1 MQSFGNLNK
10 FIIVTFKNENLEQ
23 LYNKH
28 KLKDFNVLGI
38 DKVLEIYSLFKGFEK
53 CGNKDLVI
61 QIASLFYKKFKQ
73 NLEYQSV
80 FEDLIKIVLPI
91 RIENKEFNW
100 IGAIYKDLSYIR
112 RLNGDYEASFAYI
125 FESLDNYTKFGEPIR
140 IAGALNS
147 IGNFYLDTG
156 ELNHALEYYH
166 KAYENIK
173 IFSDINDYFVI
184 KGNLANIYLTLNYF
198 NKAKQLYVEDLDRL
212 KENNLYDRYGKTLLG
227 ISLIYKEENRSKLAF
242 KYAKLSVES
251 FEKSTDQVG
260 FANAIST
267 LGSIYGDFEKY
278 DEALAHYKKAK
289 EILEKVQYKLELAKL
304 HNMMGE
310 TYLKMGETKQS
321 LENLELAK
329 SIAQEIKQNFELRKI
344 LDNLYQAYDQNKEKL
359 KAYEVL
365 KELTQLNSNL
375 FNFSLQAK
383 VNEVQVNFELEKKEL
398 EYTKER
404 EINEYKNNLFSYLT
418 HEFRTPL
425 TLINTPLEMMKNETD
440 VDIIHARMANVSTH
454 VQHMQHLLNQL
465 LDINKIEEGKMP
477 VMKKAG
483 TINPLL
489 WHMIHLFEPEIH
501 DKGIQF
507 IYHLPK
513 KNVQGYFDTDKI
525 EKIISNL
532 LSNALKFTEEGGTI
546 EFKAEIDHDQLCI
559 IIKDNGL
566 GIAKEHQ
573 ENIFN
578 KFYRIPTSKNVKGS
592 GLGLSFVK
600 ELVQLLHGDIQL
612 ESDINKGAKFT
623 ITLPIERIE
632 KIKKQEKSPEEIA
645 EASLHKKNSILIVED
660 NLEIQKLLR
669 EVFQENYKVY
679 TADHGRDAVAKIK
692 KHIPDLVV
700 SDIMMPLMNGIELC
714 NFIKQDENLN
724 HTPVILL
731 TAKTQ
736 VNDKLLGLESG
747 ADAYITKPFNI
758 EELTKTVTNMLD
770 QRRKILDKFSSNVL
784 KMNDEELVSSDRVF
798 LHQAKEFVLD
808 NIENENLSVNDLA
821 KHLNV
826 SRFTLIRKFKKVN
839 NSTPNFYIQKI
850 RLEKAKELIKNKVAS
865 VTEIAFKVGFSST
878 TYFSYSFK
886 KEFGVSPKEFF
897 NQSE

>member
-1 MQSFGNLNK
+1 MGRVREKSKKIEQFYENYKCLN
-10 FIIVTFKNENLEQ
+10 FKNLDI
-23 LYNKH
+23 K
-28 KLKDFNVLGI
+28 
-38 DKVLEIYSLFKGFEK
+38 KVLEVYKQFQGFEV
-53 CGNKDLVI
+53 CGDKELII
-61 QIASLFYKKFKQ
+61 QIASLFYNIFRQKTETK
-73 NLEYQSV
+73 EI
-80 FEDLIKIVLPI
+80 FEKLIELVLPI
-91 RIENKEFNW
+91 HEELKDYNRQGIC
-100 IGAIYKDLSYIR
+100 YQDLSIIKRLQGNYELSFDYIVKSV
-112 RLNGDYEASFAYI
+112 ECF
-125 FESLDNYTKFGEPIR
+125 TKFGEPIR
-140 IAGALNS
+140 ISTALNS
-147 IGNFYLDTG
+147 LGNFYLDTG
-156 ELNHALEYYH
+156 ELNHALENYY

-173 IFSDINDYFVI
+173 VFNEHDAYFKI
-184 KGNLANIYLTLNYF
+184 KGNLANIYQSLNYF
-198 NKAKQLYVEDLDRL
+198 SKAKELYIQDLDRL
-212 KENNLYDRYGKTLLG
+212 KTNELFDRYGKVLLG
-227 ISLIYKEENRSKLAF
+227 ISQIYKEEKRTKLAF
-242 KYAKLSVES
+242 KYAKQSVDS
-251 FEKSTDQVG
+251 YEKSDDQVG
-260 FANAIST
+260 YATAIST

-278 DEALAHYKKAK
+278 EEAMAHYKKAK
-289 EILEKVQYKLELAKL
+289 EILEKIQYKLELLKL

-310 TYLKMGETKQS
+310 TYLKMGDTNQAI
-321 LENLELAK
+321 ENLELAK
-329 SIAQEIKQNFELRKI
+329 AMALEIKQNFELRKI
-344 LDNLYQAYDQNKEKL
+344 YDNLYKAYDSNKEKL
-359 KAYEVL
+359 KAYEIL
-365 KELTQLNSNL
+365 KELTELNSNL

-425 TLINTPLEMMKNETD
+425 TLINTPLEMLRNETNID
-440 VDIIHARMANVSTH
+440 VIRTRMTNVSTH

-489 WHMIHLFEPEIH
+489 WHMIHLFEPEMH
-501 DKGIQF
+501 DKGINF
-507 IYHLPK
+507 TYHLPK
-513 KNVQGYFDTDKI
+513 KTIQGYFDTDKI

-532 LSNALKFTEEGGTI
+532 LSNALKFTQNGGNI
-546 EFKAEIDHDQLCI
+546 EFNADIDHDVLTMV
-559 IIKDNGL
+559 IKDNGL
-566 GIAKEHQ
+566 GIAPEYQEHV
-573 ENIFN
+573 FD
-578 KFYRIPTSKNVKGS
+578 KFYRIPTTKDVKGS

-600 ELVQLLHGDIQL
+600 ELVSLLHGEIKL
-612 ESDINKGAKFT
+612 ESEQNKGSKFK

-632 KIKKQEKSPEEIA
+632 KLKKGEKTTQKSDST
-645 EASLHKKNSILIVED
+645 ASTKKNSILIVED

-669 EVFQENYKVY
+669 EVLQETYKVY
-679 TADHGRDAVAKIK
+679 TADHGRDAIAKIK
-692 KHIPDLVV
+692 KHIPDIVL

-758 EELTKTVTNMLD
+758 EELSKTIGNMLE
-770 QRRKILDKFSSNVL
+770 QRKKILDKFSSNIL
-784 KMNDEELVSSDRVF
+784 KLSDEDLVSSDHVF
-798 LHQAKEFVLD
+798 LHQAKEFIL
-808 NIENENLSVNDLA
+808 NHLENENLSVNDLA

-826 SRFTLIRKFKKVN
+826 SRFTLIRRFKKIN

-850 RLEKAKELIKNKVAS
+850 RLEKAKELIKNKVAN

-886 KEFGVSPKEFF
+886 KEFGFTPKEYF
-897 NQSE
+897 NQSEKS

>member
-1 MQSFGNLNK
+1 MGNKKENFYALYDKYKSLIIKDLSEIELIKIYKK
-10 FIIVTFKNENLEQ
+10 FE
-23 LYNKH
+23 
-28 KLKDFNVLGI
+28 
-38 DKVLEIYSLFKGFEK
+38 GFEK
-53 CGNKDLVI
+53 FNDSDLI
-61 QIASLFYKKFKQ
+61 LKIASIFYLSLRKTSQYELFE
-73 NLEYQSV
+73 NL
-80 FEDLIKIVLPI
+80 INIVLPVHEANKDYS
-91 RIENKEFNW
+91 RIG
-100 IGAIYKDLSYIR
+100 ICCKDLSYLK
-112 RLNGDYEASFAYI
+112 RLHGDYDLSFEYI
-125 FESLDNYTKFGEPIR
+125 FKSLDNVSKLGDPIR
-140 IAGALNS
+140 ISSALNS

-173 IFSDINDYFVI
+173 LFSDNDAYFII
-184 KGNLANIYLTLNYF
+184 KANLANIYLTLNYF
-198 NKAKQLYVEDLDRL
+198 SKAKELYVEDLDRL
-212 KENNLYDRYGKTLLG
+212 KENNLHDRYANALLG
-227 ISLIYKEENRSKLAF
+227 ISQIYKEERRTKLAF
-242 KYAKLSVES
+242 KYARLSLDS
-251 FEKSTDQVG
+251 YEKSNDQVG
-260 FANAIST
+260 YATAIST

-278 DEALAHYKKAK
+278 EEALAHYKKAK
-289 EILEKVQYKLELAKL
+289 EILEKIQYKLELLKL

-310 TYLKMGETKQS
+310 TYLKMGNTKQAI
-321 LENLELAK
+321 ENLELAK
-329 SIAQEIKQNFELRKI
+329 TMALEIKQNFELRKI
-344 LDNLYQAYDQNKEKL
+344 YENLYKAYDNNKEKL

-365 KELTQLNSNL
+365 KELTLLNNNL

-425 TLINTPLEMMKNETD
+425 TLINTPLEMLRNETD
-440 VDIIHARMANVSTH
+440 IEVIRTRMTNVSTH

-489 WHMIHLFEPEIH
+489 WHMIHLFEPEMH
-501 DKGIQF
+501 DKGINF
-507 IYHLPK
+507 TYHLPK
-513 KNVQGYFDTDKI
+513 KTIQGYFDTDKI

-532 LSNALKFTEEGGTI
+532 LSNALKFTQNSGNI
-546 EFKAEIDHDQLCI
+546 EFSADINHDVLTVV
-559 IIKDNGL
+559 IKDNGL
-566 GIAKEHQ
+566 GIAPEYQEHV
-573 ENIFN
+573 FD
-578 KFYRIPTSKNVKGS
+578 KFYRIPTTKDVKGS

-600 ELVQLLHGDIQL
+600 ELVSLLHGEIKL
-612 ESDINKGAKFT
+612 ESEQKKGSKFT

-632 KIKKQEKSPEEIA
+632 KLKKAVKTAQESNSA
-645 EASLHKKNSILIVED
+645 MNTKKNSILIVED

-669 EVFQENYKVY
+669 EVLQETYKIY
-679 TADHGRDAVAKIK
+679 TADHGRDAIAKIK
-692 KHIPDLVV
+692 KHIPDIVV

-758 EELTKTVTNMLD
+758 EELSKTISNMLE
-770 QRRKILDKFSSNVL
+770 QRKKILDKFSSNIL
-784 KMNDEELVSSDRVF
+784 KLSDEDLVSSDHVF
-798 LHQAKEFVLD
+798 LYQAKEFILT
-808 NIENENLSVNDLA
+808 NLENENLSVNDLS

-826 SRFTLIRKFKKVN
+826 SRFTLNRRFKKVN

-850 RLEKAKELIKNKVAS
+850 RLEKAKELIKNKVAN

-886 KEFGVSPKEFF
+886 KEFGLTPKEYF
-897 NQSE
+897 NQSEKS

>member
-1 MQSFGNLNK
+1 MGNKKENFYALYDKYKSLIIKDLSEIELMKIYKK
-10 FIIVTFKNENLEQ
+10 FE
-23 LYNKH
+23 
-28 KLKDFNVLGI
+28 
-38 DKVLEIYSLFKGFEK
+38 GFEK
-53 CGNKDLVI
+53 FNDSDLI
-61 QIASLFYKKFKQ
+61 LKIASIFYLSLRKTSQYELFE
-73 NLEYQSV
+73 NL
-80 FEDLIKIVLPI
+80 INIVLPVHEANKDYS
-91 RIENKEFNW
+91 RIG
-100 IGAIYKDLSYIR
+100 ICCKDLSYLK
-112 RLNGDYEASFAYI
+112 RLHGDYDLSFEYI
-125 FESLDNYTKFGEPIR
+125 FKSLDNVSKLGDPIR
-140 IAGALNS
+140 ISSALNS

-173 IFSDINDYFVI
+173 LFSDNDAYFII
-184 KGNLANIYLTLNYF
+184 KANLANIYLTLNYF
-198 NKAKQLYVEDLDRL
+198 SKAKELYVEDLDRL
-212 KENNLYDRYGKTLLG
+212 KENNLHDRYANALLG
-227 ISLIYKEENRSKLAF
+227 ISQIYKEERRTKLAF
-242 KYAKLSVES
+242 KYARLSLDS
-251 FEKSTDQVG
+251 YEKSSDQVG
-260 FANAIST
+260 YATAIST

-278 DEALAHYKKAK
+278 EEALAHYKKAK
-289 EILEKVQYKLELAKL
+289 EILEKIQYKLELLKL

-310 TYLKMGETKQS
+310 TYLKMGNTKQAI
-321 LENLELAK
+321 ENLELAK
-329 SIAQEIKQNFELRKI
+329 TMALEIKQNFELRKI
-344 LDNLYQAYDQNKEKL
+344 YENLYKAYDNNKEKL

-365 KELTQLNSNL
+365 KELTLLNNNL

-398 EYTKER
+398 EYIKER

-425 TLINTPLEMMKNETD
+425 TLINTPLEMLRNETD
-440 VDIIHARMANVSTH
+440 IEVIRTRMTNVSTH

-489 WHMIHLFEPEIH
+489 WQMIHLFEPEMH
-501 DKGIQF
+501 DKGINF
-507 IYHLPK
+507 TYHLPK
-513 KNVQGYFDTDKI
+513 KTIQGYFDTDKI

-532 LSNALKFTEEGGTI
+532 LSNALKFTQNSGNI
-546 EFKAEIDHDQLCI
+546 EFSADINHDVLTVV
-559 IIKDNGL
+559 IKDNGL
-566 GIAKEHQ
+566 GIAPEYQEHV
-573 ENIFN
+573 FD
-578 KFYRIPTSKNVKGS
+578 KFYRIPTTKDVKGS

-600 ELVQLLHGDIQL
+600 ELVSLLHGEIKL
-612 ESDINKGAKFT
+612 ESEQKKGSKFT

-632 KIKKQEKSPEEIA
+632 KLKKAVKTAQESNSA
-645 EASLHKKNSILIVED
+645 MNTKKNSILIVED

-669 EVFQENYKVY
+669 EVLQETYKIY
-679 TADHGRDAVAKIK
+679 TADHGRDAIAKIK
-692 KHIPDLVV
+692 KHIPDIVV

-758 EELTKTVTNMLD
+758 EELSKTISNMLE
-770 QRRKILDKFSSNVL
+770 QRKKILDKFSSNIL
-784 KMNDEELVSSDRVF
+784 KLSDEDLVSSDHVF
-798 LHQAKEFVLD
+798 LYQAKEFILT
-808 NIENENLSVNDLA
+808 NLENENLSVNDLS

-826 SRFTLIRKFKKVN
+826 SRFTLIRRFKKVN

-850 RLEKAKELIKNKVAS
+850 RLEKAKELIKNKVAN

-886 KEFGVSPKEFF
+886 KEFGLTPKEYF
-897 NQSE
+897 NQSEKS

>member
-1 MQSFGNLNK
+1 MGGKSEK
-10 FIIVTFKNENLEQ
+10 FEQ
-23 LYNKH
+23 LYIDFKSLN
-28 KLKDFNVLGI
+28 LKELDSI
-38 DKVLEIYSLFKGFEK
+38 ETLEIYNQFKGFEA
-53 CGNKDLVI
+53 CGDNELII
-61 QIASLFYKKFKQ
+61 QIASLFYNILRQKPETK
-73 NLEYQSV
+73 EI
-80 FEDLIKIVLPI
+80 FESLIEIVLPI
-91 RIENKEFNW
+91 SIDNKDYNKQG
-100 IGAIYKDLSYIR
+100 ICYKDLSYLK
-112 RLNGDYEASFAYI
+112 RLQGDYNSSFDFI
-125 FESLDNYTKFGEPIR
+125 VKSLESFTKFGEPIR
-140 IAGALNS
+140 IAQSLNS
-147 IGNFYLDTG
+147 LGNFYLDTG

-173 IFSDINDYFVI
+173 IFNEHDAYYVI
-184 KGNLANIYLTLNYF
+184 KANLANIYLTLNYF
-198 NKAKQLYVEDLDRL
+198 NKSKQLYVEDLDRL
-212 KENNLYDRYGKTLLG
+212 KENNLHDRYATALLG
-227 ISLIYKEENRSKLAF
+227 ISQIYKEENRPKLAF
-242 KYAKLSVES
+242 KYARLSVES
-251 FEKSTDQVG
+251 YEKSTDQVG
-260 FANAIST
+260 YATAIST

-278 DEALAHYKKAK
+278 EEALAHYKKAK
-289 EILEKVQYKLELAKL
+289 KILEKIQYKLELLKL

-310 TYLKMGETKQS
+310 TYLKMGDTKQAI
-321 LENLELAK
+321 ENLELAK
-329 SIAQEIKQNFELRKI
+329 SMALEIKQNFELRKI
-344 LDNLYQAYDQNKEKL
+344 YDNLYQAYDKNKEKL

-645 EASLHKKNSILIVED
+645 EASMHKKNSILIVED

>member
-1 MQSFGNLNK
+1 VGNKKENFYALYDKYKSLIIKDLSEIELMKIYKK
-10 FIIVTFKNENLEQ
+10 FE
-23 LYNKH
+23 
-28 KLKDFNVLGI
+28 
-38 DKVLEIYSLFKGFEK
+38 GFEK
-53 CGNKDLVI
+53 FNDSDLI
-61 QIASLFYKKFKQ
+61 LKIASIFYLSLRKTSQYELFE
-73 NLEYQSV
+73 NL
-80 FEDLIKIVLPI
+80 INIVLPVHEANKDYS
-91 RIENKEFNW
+91 RIG
-100 IGAIYKDLSYIR
+100 ICCKDLSYLK
-112 RLNGDYEASFAYI
+112 RLHGDYDLSFEYI
-125 FESLDNYTKFGEPIR
+125 FKSLDNVSELGDPIR
-140 IAGALNS
+140 ISSALNS

-173 IFSDINDYFVI
+173 LFSDNDAYFII
-184 KGNLANIYLTLNYF
+184 KANLANIYLTLNYF
-198 NKAKQLYVEDLDRL
+198 SKAKELYVEDLDRL
-212 KENNLYDRYGKTLLG
+212 KENNLHDRYANALLG
-227 ISLIYKEENRSKLAF
+227 ISQIYKEERRTKLAF
-242 KYAKLSVES
+242 KYARLSLDS
-251 FEKSTDQVG
+251 YEKSNDQVG
-260 FANAIST
+260 YATAIST

-278 DEALAHYKKAK
+278 EEALAHYKKAK
-289 EILEKVQYKLELAKL
+289 EILEKIQYKLELLKL

-310 TYLKMGETKQS
+310 TYLKMGNTKQAI
-321 LENLELAK
+321 ENLELAK
-329 SIAQEIKQNFELRKI
+329 TMALEIKQNFELRKI
-344 LDNLYQAYDQNKEKL
+344 YENLYKAYDNNKEKL

-365 KELTQLNSNL
+365 KELTLLNNNL

-425 TLINTPLEMMKNETD
+425 TLINTPLEMLRNETD
-440 VDIIHARMANVSTH
+440 IEVIRTRMTNVSTH

-489 WHMIHLFEPEIH
+489 WHMIHLFEPEMH
-501 DKGIQF
+501 DKGINF
-507 IYHLPK
+507 TYHLPK
-513 KNVQGYFDTDKI
+513 KTIQGYFDTDKI

-532 LSNALKFTEEGGTI
+532 LSNALKFTQNSGNI
-546 EFKAEIDHDQLCI
+546 EFSADINHDVLTVV
-559 IIKDNGL
+559 IKDNGL
-566 GIAKEHQ
+566 GIAPEYQEHV
-573 ENIFN
+573 FD
-578 KFYRIPTSKNVKGS
+578 KFYRIPTTKDVKGS

-600 ELVQLLHGDIQL
+600 ELVSLLHGEIKL
-612 ESDINKGAKFT
+612 ESEQKKGSKFT

-632 KIKKQEKSPEEIA
+632 KLKKAVKTAQESNSA
-645 EASLHKKNSILIVED
+645 MNTKKNSILIVED

-669 EVFQENYKVY
+669 EVLQETYKIY
-679 TADHGRDAVAKIK
+679 TADHGRDAIAKIK
-692 KHIPDLVV
+692 KHIPDIVV

-758 EELTKTVTNMLD
+758 EELSKTISNMLE
-770 QRRKILDKFSSNVL
+770 QRKKILDKFSSNIL
-784 KMNDEELVSSDRVF
+784 KLSDEDLVSSDHVF
-798 LHQAKEFVLD
+798 LYQAKEFILT
-808 NIENENLSVNDLA
+808 NLENENLSVNDLS

-826 SRFTLIRKFKKVN
+826 SRFTLIRRFKKVN

-850 RLEKAKELIKNKVAS
+850 RLEKAKELIKNKVAN

-886 KEFGVSPKEFF
+886 KEFGLTPKEYF
-897 NQSE
+897 NQSEKS

>member
-1 MQSFGNLNK
+1 MRDLNPSQV
-10 FIIVTFKNENLEQ
+10 IEYYHQ
-23 LYNKH
+23 
-28 KLKDFNVLGI
+28 
-38 DKVLEIYSLFKGFEK
+38 FKGFE
-53 CGNKDLVI
+53 
-61 QIASLFYKKFKQ
+61 
-73 NLEYQSV
+73 QSDDH
-80 FEDLIKIVLPI
+80 DLIIKIAGIFYNTLRQNGESKELFEELINIVLPVAMALKDY
-91 RIENKEFNW
+91 NKLG
-100 IGAIYKDLSYIR
+100 ICYQDLSIIKRLQGNYELSFEYINKS
-112 RLNGDYEASFAYI
+112 LESF
-125 FESLDNYTKFGEPIR
+125 TKYGEPIR
-140 IAGALNS
+140 ITQALNS
-147 IGNFYLDTG
+147 LGNFYLDTG
-156 ELNHALEYYH
+156 ELNHALECYH

-173 IFSDINDYFVI
+173 MFREHDSYYLTKN
-184 KGNLANIYLTLNYF
+184 NLANIYLTLNYF
-198 NKAKQLYVEDLDRL
+198 SKAKLLYVDDLERL
-212 KENNLYDRYGKTLLG
+212 KENQLFDRYGKALLG
-227 ISLIYKEENRSKLAF
+227 IAQVYKEENRLKLAF
-242 KYAKLSVES
+242 KYARLSVES
-251 FEKSTDQVG
+251 YEKSSDQVG
-260 FANAIST
+260 YATAIST
-267 LGSIYGDFEKY
+267 LGNIYGDFEKY
-278 DEALAHYKKAK
+278 EEALTHYRKAK
-289 EILEKVQYKLELAKL
+289 ELLEKVQYKLELLKL

-310 TYLKMGETKQS
+310 TYLKMGDIKQAIQ
-321 LENLELAK
+321 NLDLAK
-329 SIAQEIKQNFELRKI
+329 SMAVEIKQNFELRKI
-344 LDNLYQAYDQNKEKL
+344 LDNLYKAYDQNKEKL

-365 KELTQLNSNL
+365 KELTQLNSSL

-398 EYTKER
+398 EYNKER

-425 TLINTPLEMMKNETD
+425 TLINTPLEMLKNETD
-440 VDIIHARMANVSTH
+440 VETIRARLANVSNH

-501 DKGIQF
+501 DKGINFVYQF
-507 IYHLPK
+507 PK

-532 LSNALKFTEEGGTI
+532 LSNALKYTEEGGTI
-546 EFKAEIDHDQLCI
+546 DFKAEIDHNQLI
-559 IIKDNGL
+559 LVIKDNGM

-578 KFYRIPTSKNVKGS
+578 KFYRIPTNKNVKGS

-612 ESDINKGAKFT
+612 ESDLNKGSKFT
-623 ITLPIERIE
+623 VTIPIERIE
-632 KIKKQEKSPEEIA
+632 RIKKLEKKAEEYVETSPN
-645 EASLHKKNSILIVED
+645 KKNSILIVED
-660 NLEIQKLLR
+660 NVEIQKLLR

-679 TADHGRDAVAKIK
+679 TADHGREAVSKIK
-692 KHIPDLVV
+692 KHIPDVV
-700 SDIMMPLMNGIELC
+700 ISDIMMPLMNGIELC
-714 NFIKQDENLN
+714 NYIKQDENLN

-758 EELTKTVTNMLD
+758 DELSKTVDNIVE
-770 QRRKILDKFSSNVL
+770 QRKKFFDKFSSNVL
-784 KMNDEELVSSDRVF
+784 KLNNEELVSSDRVF
-798 LHQAKEFVLD
+798 LHQAKEFILD
-808 NIENENLSVNDLA
+808 HIENENLSVNDLA
-821 KHLNV
+821 KHLNI

-839 NSTPNFYIQKI
+839 NSTPNFFIQKV

-878 TYFSYSFK
+878 TYFSFSFK
-886 KEFGVSPKEFF
+886 KEFGLSPKEYY

>member
-1 MQSFGNLNK
+1 MGGKIEK
-10 FIIVTFKNENLEQ
+10 FKQ
-23 LYNKH
+23 LYDEH
-28 KLKDFNVLGI
+28 KSLDFNEIEFNEVL
-38 DKVLEIYSLFKGFEK
+38 KIYSKFKGFE
-53 CGNKDLVI
+53 NSENNELVI
-61 QIASLFYKKFKQ
+61 LIASIFYKIFKQ
-73 NLEYQSV
+73 NPAHKEL
-80 FEDLIKIVLPI
+80 FEELIEIVLPI
-91 RIENKEFNW
+91 RIENKEYNW
-100 IGAIYKDLSYIR
+100 VGAIYKDLSYIK
-112 RLNGDYEASFAYI
+112 RLQGDYETSFECI
-125 FESLDNYTKFGEPIR
+125 FNSLENYTKFGEPIR

-173 IFSDINDYFVI
+173 LFSENDNYYVI

-198 NKAKQLYVEDLDRL
+198 NKAKQLYIEDLDRL
-212 KENNLYDRYGKTLLG
+212 KENNLHDRYATALLG
-227 ISLIYKEENRSKLAF
+227 ISQIYKEESRPKLAF
-242 KYAKLSVES
+242 KYARLSVES
-251 FEKSTDQVG
+251 YEKSTDQVG
-260 FANAIST
+260 YATAISA

-278 DEALAHYKKAK
+278 EEALAHYKKAK
-289 EILEKVQYKLELAKL
+289 EILEKIQYKLELLKL

-310 TYLKMGETKQS
+310 TYLKMGDAKQAI
-321 LENLELAK
+321 ENLELAK
-329 SIAQEIKQNFELRKI
+329 SMALEIKQNFELRKI
-344 LDNLYQAYDQNKEKL
+344 YDNLYQAYDKNKEKL

-365 KELTQLNSNL
+365 KELTQLNSSL

-425 TLINTPLEMMKNETD
+425 TLINTPLEMLKNETD
-440 VDIIHARMANVSTH
+440 VDTIRSKMANVSTH

-501 DKGIQF
+501 DKGINF

-532 LSNALKFTEEGGTI
+532 LSNALKFSEEGGTI
-546 EFKAEIDHDQLCI
+546 EFKAEIDHDQLII

-573 ENIFN
+573 DNIFN

-600 ELVQLLHGDIQL
+600 ELVQLLNGDIQL
-612 ESDINKGAKFT
+612 DSDVHKGAKFT

-632 KIKKQEKSPEEIA
+632 KIKKQEKTSQDLA
-645 EASLHKKNSILIVED
+645 ESNLHKKNSILIVED

-669 EVFQENYKVY
+669 EVFQDTYKVY

-692 KHIPDLVV
+692 KHIPDIVV

-714 NFIKQDENLN
+714 NYIKQDDNLN

-736 VNDKLLGLESG
+736 VNDKLQGLESG
-747 ADAYITKPFNI
+747 ADAYITKPFNV
-758 EELTKTVTNMLD
+758 EELSKTVSNMLE
-770 QRRKILDKFSSNVL
+770 QRKKILDKFSNNIL

-798 LHQAKEFVLD
+798 LHQAKEFVL
-808 NIENENLSVNDLA
+808 NHIEDENLSVNDLA

-850 RLEKAKELIKNKVAS
+850 RLEKAKELIKNKVAN

>member
-1 MQSFGNLNK
+1 VVGKKNK
-10 FIIVTFKNENLEQ
+10 FEQ
-23 LYNKH
+23 LYNKCKH
-28 KLKDFNVLGI
+28 LNFKELKLNE
-38 DKVLEIYSLFKGFEK
+38 VLELYDQFKGFEL
-53 CGNKDLVI
+53 CRDNDLI
-61 QIASLFYKKFKQ
+61 IKIASLFYNIF
-73 NLEYQSV
+73 NEYSETKDVLSQ
-80 FEDLIKIVLPI
+80 LIKIVLPI
-91 RIENKEFNW
+91 AIESRDFNRI
-100 IGAIYKDLSYIR
+100 GTCYKDLSYIK
-112 RLNGDYEASFAYI
+112 RLEGDYEASFEYI
-125 FESLDNYTKFGEPIR
+125 FKSLENYNKFGEPIR
-140 IAGALNS
+140 IAVALNS
-147 IGNFYLDTG
+147 VGNFYLDTG

-173 IFSDINDYFVI
+173 IFVEHGSYFGI
-184 KGNLANIYLTLNYF
+184 KYNLANIYLNLNYF
-198 NKAKQLYVEDLDRL
+198 NRAKQLYVEDLDRL
-212 KENNLYDRYGKTLLG
+212 KENNLYGRYATALLG
-227 ISLIYKEENRSKLAF
+227 ISQIYKEENRPKLAF
-242 KYAKLSVES
+242 KYARLSVENY
-251 FEKSTDQVG
+251 EKSSDQVG
-260 FANAIST
+260 YATAIST
-267 LGSIYGDFEKY
+267 LGSIYSSFEKY
-278 DEALAHYKKAK
+278 DEALAHYNKAK
-289 EILEKVQYKLELAKL
+289 GILEKIQYKLELAKL
-304 HNMMGE
+304 HNLMGE
-310 TYLKMGETKQS
+310 SYLKMGDIRQA
-321 LENLELAK
+321 LQNLELAK
-329 SIAQEIKQNFELRKI
+329 SMAVEIKQNFELRKI
-344 LDNLYQAYDQNKEKL
+344 YDNLYQAYDQNNEKL

-398 EYTKER
+398 EYNKER

-425 TLINTPLEMMKNETD
+425 TLINTPLEMIKNETD
-440 VDIIHARMANVSTH
+440 IDTIRTRMTSISTH

-477 VMKKAG
+477 VLKKAG

-501 DKGIQF
+501 DKGIHF
-507 IYHLPK
+507 SYHLPK

-546 EFKAEIDHDQLCI
+546 EFRAEIEQEQLLI
-559 IIKDNGL
+559 IIKDDGL

-573 ENIFN
+573 ENIFS

-600 ELVQLLHGDIQL
+600 ELVQLLHGNIQI
-612 ESDINKGAKFT
+612 ESDLNKGAKFT

-632 KIKKQEKSPEEIA
+632 KVKKTEKPIQEEDVHNLNKR
-645 EASLHKKNSILIVED
+645 NSILIVED
-660 NLEIQKLLR
+660 NLEIQKLLK
-669 EVFQENYKVY
+669 EVFQKTYKVY
-679 TADHGRDAVAKIK
+679 SADHGRDAVTKIK
-692 KHIPDLVV
+692 KHIPDLVI

-714 NFIKQDENLN
+714 NYIKQDENLN

-736 VNDKLLGLESG
+736 VNDKLMGLESG

-758 EELTKTVTNMLD
+758 EELMKIVENMLD
-770 QRRKILDKFSSNVL
+770 QRKKILDKFSNNIL
-784 KMNDEELVSSDRVF
+784 KMSDKELVSSDHAF
-798 LHQAKEFVLD
+798 LHQAKEFILTNLED
-808 NIENENLSVNDLA
+808 ENLSVNDLA
-821 KHLNV
+821 KHLNI

-839 NSTPNFYIQKI
+839 NSTPNFFIQKI
-850 RLEKAKELIKNKVAS
+850 RLEKAKELIKNKVAN

-886 KEFGVSPKEFF
+886 KEFGLSPKEYY

>member
-1 MQSFGNLNK
+1 MGGKIGK
-10 FIIVTFKNENLEQ
+10 FE
-23 LYNKH
+23 
-28 KLKDFNVLGI
+28 KLFNNYKSIDIRELDSNGVLGI
-38 DKVLEIYSLFKGFEK
+38 YNLFKGFEK
-53 CGNKDLVI
+53 CGAKELI
-61 QIASLFYKKFKQ
+61 IKIASLFYPILRDNSETQLFEEL
-73 NLEYQSV
+73 LEIIIPIHESDK
-80 FEDLIKIVLPI
+80 DLNRL
-91 RIENKEFNW
+91 
-100 IGAIYKDLSYIR
+100 AICYKDISIVK
-112 RLNGDYEASFAYI
+112 RLHGDYKSAAEYVFKSFEI
-125 FESLDNYTKFGEPIR
+125 VTKIGDPIR
-140 IAGALNS
+140 IASSLNS

-173 IFSDINDYFVI
+173 IFNEHDAYYVI
-184 KGNLANIYLTLNYF
+184 KANLANIYLTLNYF
-198 NKAKQLYVEDLDRL
+198 NKAKQLYIEDLDRL
-212 KENNLYDRYGKTLLG
+212 KENNLHDRYATALLG
-227 ISLIYKEENRSKLAF
+227 ISQIYKEENRTKLAF
-242 KYAKLSVES
+242 KYARLSVES
-251 FEKSTDQVG
+251 YEKSTDQVG
-260 FANAIST
+260 YATAIST

-289 EILEKVQYKLELAKL
+289 EILEKIQYKLELLKL

-310 TYLKMGETKQS
+310 TYLKMGDTKQAI
-321 LENLELAK
+321 ENLELAK
-329 SIAQEIKQNFELRKI
+329 TMALEIKQNFELRKI
-344 LDNLYQAYDQNKEKL
+344 YDNLYQAYDKNKEKL

-425 TLINTPLEMMKNETD
+425 TLINTPLEMLRNETD
-440 VDIIHARMANVSTH
+440 IDVIRTRMTNVSTH

-501 DKGIQF
+501 DKGINF
-507 IYHLPK
+507 VYNLPK

-532 LSNALKFTEEGGTI
+532 LSNALKFTEDGGTI
-546 EFKAEIDHDQLCI
+546 DFKAEIDHDVLTI
-559 IIKDNGL
+559 VIKDNGL

-600 ELVQLLHGDIQL
+600 ELVQLLNGDIQL
-612 ESDINKGAKFT
+612 ESDLNKGAKFT
-623 ITLPIERIE
+623 VTLPIERIE
-632 KIKKQEKSPEEIA
+632 KIKKQEKTPEEVA
-645 EASLHKKNSILIVED
+645 EAGLHKKNSILIVED

-714 NFIKQDENLN
+714 NYIKQDENLN

-758 EELTKTVTNMLD
+758 EELTSTVANILD

-798 LHQAKEFVLD
+798 LHQAKEFVLN

-886 KEFGVSPKEFF
+886 KEFGVSPKEYF
-897 NQSE
+897 NQSEKS

>member
-1 MQSFGNLNK
+1 VREKSKKIEQFYENYKCLN
-10 FIIVTFKNENLEQ
+10 FKNLDI
-23 LYNKH
+23 K
-28 KLKDFNVLGI
+28 
-38 DKVLEIYSLFKGFEK
+38 KVLEVYKQFQGFEA
-53 CGNKDLVI
+53 CGDKELII
-61 QIASLFYKKFKQ
+61 QIASLFYNIFRQKTETK
-73 NLEYQSV
+73 EI
-80 FEDLIKIVLPI
+80 FEKLIELVLPI
-91 RIENKEFNW
+91 HEELKDYNRQGIC
-100 IGAIYKDLSYIR
+100 YQDLSIIKRLQGNYELSFDYIVKSV
-112 RLNGDYEASFAYI
+112 ECF
-125 FESLDNYTKFGEPIR
+125 TKFGEPIR
-140 IAGALNS
+140 ISTALNS
-147 IGNFYLDTG
+147 LGNFYLDTG
-156 ELNHALEYYH
+156 ELNHALENYY

-173 IFSDINDYFVI
+173 VFNEHDAYFKI
-184 KGNLANIYLTLNYF
+184 KGNLANIYQSLNYF
-198 NKAKQLYVEDLDRL
+198 SKAKELYIQDLDRL
-212 KENNLYDRYGKTLLG
+212 KTNELFDRYGKVLLG
-227 ISLIYKEENRSKLAF
+227 ISQIYKEEKRTKLAF
-242 KYAKLSVES
+242 KYAKQSVDS
-251 FEKSTDQVG
+251 YEKSDDQVG
-260 FANAIST
+260 YATAIST

-278 DEALAHYKKAK
+278 EEAMAHYKKAK
-289 EILEKVQYKLELAKL
+289 EILEKIQYKLELLKL

-310 TYLKMGETKQS
+310 TYLKMGDTNQAI
-321 LENLELAK
+321 ENLELAK
-329 SIAQEIKQNFELRKI
+329 AMALEIKQNFELRKI
-344 LDNLYQAYDQNKEKL
+344 YDNLYKAYDSNKEKL
-359 KAYEVL
+359 KAYEIL
-365 KELTQLNSNL
+365 KELTELNSNL

-425 TLINTPLEMMKNETD
+425 TLINTPLEMLRNETNID
-440 VDIIHARMANVSTH
+440 VIRTRMTNVSTH

-489 WHMIHLFEPEIH
+489 WHMIHLFEPEMH
-501 DKGIQF
+501 DKDINF
-507 IYHLPK
+507 TYHLPK
-513 KNVQGYFDTDKI
+513 QTIQGYFDTDKI

-532 LSNALKFTEEGGTI
+532 LSNALKFTQNGGNI
-546 EFKAEIDHDQLCI
+546 EFNADIDHDVLTMV
-559 IIKDNGL
+559 IKDNGL
-566 GIAKEHQ
+566 GIAPEYQEHV
-573 ENIFN
+573 FD
-578 KFYRIPTSKNVKGS
+578 KFYRIPTTKDVKGS

-600 ELVQLLHGDIQL
+600 ELVSLLHGEIKL
-612 ESDINKGAKFT
+612 ESEQNKGSKFK

-632 KIKKQEKSPEEIA
+632 KLKKGEKTTQKSDST
-645 EASLHKKNSILIVED
+645 ASTKKNSILIVED

-669 EVFQENYKVY
+669 EVLQETYKVY
-679 TADHGRDAVAKIK
+679 TADHGRDAIAKIK
-692 KHIPDLVV
+692 KHIPDIVL

-758 EELTKTVTNMLD
+758 EELSKTIGNMLE
-770 QRRKILDKFSSNVL
+770 QRKKILDKFSSNIL
-784 KMNDEELVSSDRVF
+784 KLSDEDLVSSDHVF
-798 LHQAKEFVLD
+798 LHQAKEFIL
-808 NIENENLSVNDLA
+808 NHLENENLSVNDLA

-826 SRFTLIRKFKKVN
+826 SRFTLIRRFKKIN

-850 RLEKAKELIKNKVAS
+850 RLEKAKELIKNKVAN

-886 KEFGVSPKEFF
+886 KEFGFTPKEYF
-897 NQSE
+897 NQSEKS

>member
-1 MQSFGNLNK
+1 MGNKKENFYALYDKYKSLIIKDLSEIELMKIYKK
-10 FIIVTFKNENLEQ
+10 FE
-23 LYNKH
+23 
-28 KLKDFNVLGI
+28 
-38 DKVLEIYSLFKGFEK
+38 GFEK
-53 CGNKDLVI
+53 FNDSDLI
-61 QIASLFYKKFKQ
+61 LKIASIFYLSLRKTSQYELFE
-73 NLEYQSV
+73 NL
-80 FEDLIKIVLPI
+80 INIVLPVHEANKDYS
-91 RIENKEFNW
+91 RIG
-100 IGAIYKDLSYIR
+100 ICCKDLSYLK
-112 RLNGDYEASFAYI
+112 RLHGDYDLSFEYI
-125 FESLDNYTKFGEPIR
+125 FKSLDNVSKLGDPIR
-140 IAGALNS
+140 ISSALNS

-173 IFSDINDYFVI
+173 LFSDNDAYFII
-184 KGNLANIYLTLNYF
+184 KANLANIYLTLNYF
-198 NKAKQLYVEDLDRL
+198 SKAKELYVEDLDRL
-212 KENNLYDRYGKTLLG
+212 KENNLHDRYANALLG
-227 ISLIYKEENRSKLAF
+227 ISQIYKEERRTKLAF
-242 KYAKLSVES
+242 KYARLSLDS
-251 FEKSTDQVG
+251 YEKSSDQVG
-260 FANAIST
+260 YATAIST

-278 DEALAHYKKAK
+278 EEALAHYKKAK
-289 EILEKVQYKLELAKL
+289 EILEKIQYKLELLKL

-310 TYLKMGETKQS
+310 TYLKMGNTKQAI
-321 LENLELAK
+321 ENLELAK
-329 SIAQEIKQNFELRKI
+329 TMALEIKQNFELRKI
-344 LDNLYQAYDQNKEKL
+344 YENLYKAYDNNKEKL

-365 KELTQLNSNL
+365 KELTLLNNNL

-398 EYTKER
+398 EYRKER

-425 TLINTPLEMMKNETD
+425 TLINTPLEMLRNETD
-440 VDIIHARMANVSTH
+440 IEVIRTRMTNVSTH

-489 WHMIHLFEPEIH
+489 WQMIHLFEPEMH
-501 DKGIQF
+501 DKGINF
-507 IYHLPK
+507 TYHLPK
-513 KNVQGYFDTDKI
+513 KTIQGYFDTDKI

-532 LSNALKFTEEGGTI
+532 LSNALKFTQNSGNI
-546 EFKAEIDHDQLCI
+546 EFSADINHDVLTVV
-559 IIKDNGL
+559 IKDNGL
-566 GIAKEHQ
+566 GIAPEYQEHV
-573 ENIFN
+573 FD
-578 KFYRIPTSKNVKGS
+578 KFYRIPTTKDVKGS

-600 ELVQLLHGDIQL
+600 ELVSLLHGEIKL
-612 ESDINKGAKFT
+612 ESEQKKGSKFT

-632 KIKKQEKSPEEIA
+632 KLKKAVKTAQESNSA
-645 EASLHKKNSILIVED
+645 MNTKKNSILIVED

-669 EVFQENYKVY
+669 EVLQETYKIY
-679 TADHGRDAVAKIK
+679 TADHGRDAIAKIK
-692 KHIPDLVV
+692 KHIPDIVV

-758 EELTKTVTNMLD
+758 EELSKTISNMLE
-770 QRRKILDKFSSNVL
+770 QRKKILDKFSSNIL
-784 KMNDEELVSSDRVF
+784 KLSDEDLVSSDHVF
-798 LHQAKEFVLD
+798 LYQAKEFILT
-808 NIENENLSVNDLA
+808 NLENENLSVNDLS

-826 SRFTLIRKFKKVN
+826 SRFTLIRRFKKVN

-850 RLEKAKELIKNKVAS
+850 RLEKAKELIKNKVAN

-886 KEFGVSPKEFF
+886 KEFGLTPKEYF
-897 NQSE
+897 NQSEKS

>member
-1 MQSFGNLNK
+1 MREKSKKIEQFYEEYKFLN
-10 FIIVTFKNENLEQ
+10 FKNLDI
-23 LYNKH
+23 K
-28 KLKDFNVLGI
+28 
-38 DKVLEIYSLFKGFEK
+38 KVLEVYKQFQGFEV
-53 CGNKDLVI
+53 CGDKELII
-61 QIASLFYKKFKQ
+61 QIASLFYNIFRQKTETK
-73 NLEYQSV
+73 EI
-80 FEDLIKIVLPI
+80 FEKLIEIVLPI
-91 RIENKEFNW
+91 HEELKDYNRQGIC
-100 IGAIYKDLSYIR
+100 YQDLSIIKRLQGNYELSFDYIVKSV
-112 RLNGDYEASFAYI
+112 ECF
-125 FESLDNYTKFGEPIR
+125 TKFGEPIR
-140 IAGALNS
+140 ISTALNS
-147 IGNFYLDTG
+147 LGNFYLDTG
-156 ELNHALEYYH
+156 ELNHALENYY

-173 IFSDINDYFVI
+173 VFNEHDAYFKI
-184 KGNLANIYLTLNYF
+184 KGNLANIYQSLNYF
-198 NKAKQLYVEDLDRL
+198 SKAKELYIQDLDRL
-212 KENNLYDRYGKTLLG
+212 KTNELFDRYGKVLLG
-227 ISLIYKEENRSKLAF
+227 ISQIYKEEKRTKLAF
-242 KYAKLSVES
+242 KYAKQSVDS
-251 FEKSTDQVG
+251 YEKSDDQVG
-260 FANAIST
+260 YATAIST

-278 DEALAHYKKAK
+278 EEAMAHYKKAK
-289 EILEKVQYKLELAKL
+289 EILEKIQYKLELLKL

-310 TYLKMGETKQS
+310 TYLKMGDTNQAI
-321 LENLELAK
+321 ENLELAK
-329 SIAQEIKQNFELRKI
+329 AMALEIKQNFELRKI
-344 LDNLYQAYDQNKEKL
+344 YDNLYKAYDSNKEKL
-359 KAYEVL
+359 KAYEIL
-365 KELTQLNSNL
+365 KELTELNSNL

-425 TLINTPLEMMKNETD
+425 TLINTPLEMLRNETNID
-440 VDIIHARMANVSTH
+440 VIRTRMTNVSTH

-489 WHMIHLFEPEIH
+489 WHMIHLFEPEMY
-501 DKGIQF
+501 DKGINF
-507 IYHLPK
+507 TYHLPK
-513 KNVQGYFDTDKI
+513 KTIQGYFDTDKI

-532 LSNALKFTEEGGTI
+532 LSNALKFTQNGGNI
-546 EFKAEIDHDQLCI
+546 EFNADIDHDVLTMV
-559 IIKDNGL
+559 IKDNGL
-566 GIAKEHQ
+566 GIAPEYQEHV
-573 ENIFN
+573 FD
-578 KFYRIPTSKNVKGS
+578 KFYRIPTTKDVKGS

-600 ELVQLLHGDIQL
+600 ELVSLLHGEIKL
-612 ESDINKGAKFT
+612 ESEQNKGSKFK

-632 KIKKQEKSPEEIA
+632 KLKKGEKTTQKSDST
-645 EASLHKKNSILIVED
+645 ASTKKNSILIVED

-669 EVFQENYKVY
+669 EVLQETYKVY
-679 TADHGRDAVAKIK
+679 TADHGREAIAKIK
-692 KHIPDLVV
+692 KHIPDIVL

-758 EELTKTVTNMLD
+758 EELSKTIGNMLE
-770 QRRKILDKFSSNVL
+770 QRKKILDKFSSNIL
-784 KMNDEELVSSDRVF
+784 KLSDEDLVSSDHAF
-798 LHQAKEFVLD
+798 LHQAKEFIL
-808 NIENENLSVNDLA
+808 NHLENESLSVNDLA

-826 SRFTLIRKFKKVN
+826 SRFTLIRRFKKIN

-850 RLEKAKELIKNKVAS
+850 RLEKAKELIKNKVAN

-886 KEFGVSPKEFF
+886 KEFGFTPKEYF
-897 NQSE
+897 NQSEKS

>member
-1 MQSFGNLNK
+1 MGRVREKSKKIEQFYENYKCLN
-10 FIIVTFKNENLEQ
+10 FKNLDI
-23 LYNKH
+23 K
-28 KLKDFNVLGI
+28 
-38 DKVLEIYSLFKGFEK
+38 KVLEVYKQFHGFEA
-53 CGNKDLVI
+53 CGDKELII
-61 QIASLFYKKFKQ
+61 QIASLFYNIFRQKTETK
-73 NLEYQSV
+73 EI
-80 FEDLIKIVLPI
+80 FEKLIELVLPI
-91 RIENKEFNW
+91 HEELKDYNRQGIC
-100 IGAIYKDLSYIR
+100 YQDLSIIKRLQGNYELSFDYIVKSV
-112 RLNGDYEASFAYI
+112 ECF
-125 FESLDNYTKFGEPIR
+125 TKFGEPIR
-140 IAGALNS
+140 ISTALNS
-147 IGNFYLDTG
+147 LGNFYLDTG
-156 ELNHALEYYH
+156 ELNHALENYY

-173 IFSDINDYFVI
+173 VFNEHDAYFKI
-184 KGNLANIYLTLNYF
+184 KGNLANIYQSLNYF
-198 NKAKQLYVEDLDRL
+198 SKAKELYIQDLDRL
-212 KENNLYDRYGKTLLG
+212 KTNELFDRYGKVLLG
-227 ISLIYKEENRSKLAF
+227 ISQIYKEEKRTKLAF
-242 KYAKLSVES
+242 KYAKQSVDS
-251 FEKSTDQVG
+251 YEKSDDQVG
-260 FANAIST
+260 YATAIST

-278 DEALAHYKKAK
+278 EEAMAHYKKAK
-289 EILEKVQYKLELAKL
+289 EILEKIQYKLELLKL

-310 TYLKMGETKQS
+310 TYLKMGDTNQAI
-321 LENLELAK
+321 ENLELAK
-329 SIAQEIKQNFELRKI
+329 AMALEIKQNFELRKI
-344 LDNLYQAYDQNKEKL
+344 YDNLYKAYDSNKEKL
-359 KAYEVL
+359 KAYEIL
-365 KELTQLNSNL
+365 KELTELNSNL

-425 TLINTPLEMMKNETD
+425 TLINTPLEMLRNETNID
-440 VDIIHARMANVSTH
+440 VIRTRMTNVSTH

-489 WHMIHLFEPEIH
+489 WHMIHLFEPEMH
-501 DKGIQF
+501 DKGINF
-507 IYHLPK
+507 TYHLPK
-513 KNVQGYFDTDKI
+513 KTIQGYFDTDKI

-532 LSNALKFTEEGGTI
+532 LSNALKFTQNGGNI
-546 EFKAEIDHDQLCI
+546 EFNADIDHDVLTMV
-559 IIKDNGL
+559 IKDNGL
-566 GIAKEHQ
+566 GIAPEYQEHV
-573 ENIFN
+573 FD
-578 KFYRIPTSKNVKGS
+578 KFYRIPTTKDVKGS

-600 ELVQLLHGDIQL
+600 ELVSLLHGEIKL
-612 ESDINKGAKFT
+612 ESEQNKGSKFM

-632 KIKKQEKSPEEIA
+632 KLKKGEKTTQKSDST
-645 EASLHKKNSILIVED
+645 ASTKKNSILIVED

-669 EVFQENYKVY
+669 EVLQETYKVY
-679 TADHGRDAVAKIK
+679 TADHGRDAIAKIK
-692 KHIPDLVV
+692 KHIPDIVL

-758 EELTKTVTNMLD
+758 EELSKTIGNMLE
-770 QRRKILDKFSSNVL
+770 QRKKILDKFSSNIL
-784 KMNDEELVSSDRVF
+784 KLSDEDLVSSDHVF
-798 LHQAKEFVLD
+798 LHQAKEFIL
-808 NIENENLSVNDLA
+808 NHLENENLSVNDLA

-826 SRFTLIRKFKKVN
+826 SRFTLIRRFKKIN

-850 RLEKAKELIKNKVAS
+850 RLEKAKELIKNKVAN

-886 KEFGVSPKEFF
+886 KEFGFTPKEYF
-897 NQSE
+897 NQSEKS